1 MYQKVKVKAGKW
13 ADSLQNPD
21 RVVKKKRYTFSKP
34 KFEKV
39 TSPENTARRQ
49 MMEEIGE
56 DELSKDF
63 RFQLMQKYGVIAARI
78 DRKVTKP
85 NWMEASVWKVL
96 KQEFHL
102 ATKGLVPQQSRP
114 RPTTQD
120 STVRSFYHHK
130 KYNKKY
136 NGPKPRPTLAPQA

>member
-1 MYQKVKVKAGKW
+1 VYQKIKVKAGKW

-21 RVVKKKRYTFSKP
+21 RVVKKKRFAFAKP

-39 TSPENTARRQ
+39 TSPENTARRH
-49 MMEEIGE
+49 MMAEIGE

-63 RFQLMQKYGVIAARI
+63 RFQLMQKYGVITARI

-85 NWMEASVWKVL
+85 NWMEVSRWKEL
-96 KQEFHL
+96 KQEFHQ

-114 RPTTQD
+114 RPNL
-120 STVRSFYHHK
+120 TVRPKSSKPWSQIHHK
-130 KYNKKY
+130 KYN
-136 NGPKPRPTLAPQA
+136 GPSPTSVRPA